1 MLPKTKGKFCFGD
14 QITLADAFFVP
25 HVQGGVAR
33 FGVDL
38 DKYPNVKEVYQNLI
52 EVDAFIKADP
62 KNQPDFKWLIG
73 EFFWL
78 LIWS

>member
-62 KNQPDFKWLIG
+62 KNQPDFK
-73 EFFWL
+73 
-78 LIWS
+78 